1 MTPLKPALHKFAERI
16 NALGLR
22 ERIFIFLAAALS
34 LIMALHVFLLD
45 PVLIRQKQAS
55 QKFLEIQKKI
65 GTLNLQIQT
74 LSTTGNTD
82 PNAPL
87 RARLTQLQT
96 ETENI
101 NQDLRGLKNGLITP
115 QQIPMLLKEILRGN
129 HALHLMSLKTLPA
142 QTLSKTPDITAT
154 ENNTSNPVPDIG
166 AYKHGFEITLEGTYL
181 DILNYL
187 SRIETSPWRVFWG
200 DITLSSDDY
209 PKATLTLKL
218 YTLSLDQSWL
228 TL

>member
-1 MTPLKPALHKFAERI
+1 MTPLKPILNKIAERI

-22 ERIFIFLAAALS
+22 ERIFIFLAAALT
-34 LIMALHVFLLD
+34 IIIVLHVSLLN

-55 QKFLEIQKKI
+55 QEVMETQRKI
-65 GTLNLQIQT
+65 SALNMQIQA
-74 LSTTGNTD
+74 LSTTDHAD

-87 RARLTQLQT
+87 RARLSQLQT

-101 NQDLRGLKNGLITP
+101 NQDLRGLQNGLITP

-129 HALHLMSLKTLPA
+129 HSLHLMSLKTLPS
-142 QTLSKTPDITAT
+142 QSLSKAPDITAT
-154 ENNTSNPVPDIG
+154 ENNTSSPVPDIG

-181 DILNYL
+181 DILSYL

-200 DITLSSDDY
+200 DITLSADDY

-218 YTLSLDQSWL
+218 YTLSLNQAWL

>member
-1 MTPLKPALHKFAERI
+1 MTPLKPTLNKIAERI

-22 ERIFIFLAAALS
+22 ERIFIFLAAALT
-34 LIMALHVFLLD
+34 LITALHIFLIN
-45 PVLIRQKQAS
+45 PVLTRQKQVS
-55 QKFLEIQKKI
+55 QQVMETQLKI
-65 GTLNLQIQT
+65 SELNMQIQA
-74 LSTTGNTD
+74 LSIKDHAD

-87 RARLTQLQT
+87 RARLIQLQT

-129 HALHLMSLKTLPA
+129 NSLHLMSLKTLPA
-142 QTLSKTPDITAT
+142 QSLSKTPDITTT
-154 ENNTSNPVPDIG
+154 ENNTSSPVPDLG

-181 DILNYL
+181 DILSYL

-200 DITLSSDDY
+200 EITLNADDY

-218 YTLSLDQSWL
+218 YTLSLNQEWL